1 MLHSVLPCVPCLWHV
16 SHLSAVRAFNVALIA
31 DLPEVYLAF
40 LDGWVHYMFYAS
52 WLSRRSLILPLPP
65 PSSRNSTTARESK
78 FYGVL
83 ATLFGQVLQLRN
95 CAGATAKRQRQH
107 LAERLSPAAAAA
119 AAAFRIHGAPDR
131 LVVILVSITD
141 GAEQLLRLL
150 SATKAHG

>member
-1 MLHSVLPCVPCLWHV
+1 M
-16 SHLSAVRAFNVALIA
+16 RAFNVAPIA

-65 PSSRNSTTARESK
+65 PSWRNSTTARESD

-83 ATLFGQVLQLRN
+83 ATLLGQVLQLHN

-107 LAERLSPAAAAA
+107 LAERLSPPAAAAAAAVAAA

-131 LVVILVSITD
+131 VVVILVSITD